1 MSSESTV
8 QLELVANIW
17 PIVDATSGYIQRIA
31 ARAYALPAGDDEL
44 ISRVLTALAVTD
56 FPLAK
61 QYPISQRFKWI
72 SEYGELSGIVSV
84 DEFNRHDLLI
94 ITPVLDDL
102 AGDRP
107 EIVGIAMVN
116 GEPKGVRP
124 KLQFARNPYTVTTF
138 LIEDADGNLYP
149 QVNRS

>member
-1 MSSESTV
+1 LSDESTV

-17 PIVDATSGYIQRIA
+17 PIVDATSGCIQRIA
-31 ARAYALPAGDDEL
+31 ARAYAVPAGDDEF

-56 FPLAK
+56 FALAK

-72 SEYGELSGIVSV
+72 SEYGELSGVVSV
-84 DEFNRHDLLI
+84 DEFNRYDQSI
-94 ITPVLDDL
+94 ITPVLDEL

-107 EIVGIAMVN
+107 EIVGIAMVD
-116 GEPKGVRP
+116 GEPQGVRP
-124 KLQFARNPYTVTTF
+124 KLQFAKDPYTVTTF
-138 LIEDADGNLYP
+138 LIEDANGNLYP